1 MKNAHAWRL
10 GGSVGPMG
18 HALVPYPVAIV
29 ANSCQADHQDLL
41 AGVWLGEEQVYVG
54 FYGWA
59 RQYGSCLS

>member
-10 GGSVGPMG
+10 GGPVGPMG

-41 AGVWLGEEQVYVG
+41 AGVWLGEEP
-54 FYGWA
+54 
-59 RQYGSCLS
+59 S